1 MRNHAADTF
10 FIWAKVILNDMRKF
24 FRSLFGLSLESR
36 DEIEVMYFGRTS
48 DFLMMTSERMEISVG
63 ESTLEIMLNRLRKR
77 GGRWAYELDNS
88 HVICSVNGRAALL
101 SDNLKVGDEIGIYS
115 KKSMFEM

>member
-1 MRNHAADTF
+1 MN
-10 FIWAKVILNDMRKF
+10 KF
-24 FRSLFGLSLESR
+24 FRSLFGFSLESR

-63 ESTLEIMLNRLRKR
+63 EYTLEKMLNRLRQR
-77 GGRWAYELDNS
+77 GDRWAYELDEN

-101 SDNLKVGDEIGIYS
+101 SDNLKIGDEIGIYS

>member
-1 MRNHAADTF
+1 
-10 FIWAKVILNDMRKF
+10 MRKF
-24 FRSLFGLSLESR
+24 FRSLFEFSLESR

-48 DFLMMTSERMEISVG
+48 DFLMMTSERIGISS
-63 ESTLEIMLNRLRKR
+63 EEHTIEKMLNRLRQR
-77 GGRWAYELDNS
+77 GDRWAYELDES

-101 SDNLKVGDEIGIYS
+101 SDNLKAGDEIGIYS